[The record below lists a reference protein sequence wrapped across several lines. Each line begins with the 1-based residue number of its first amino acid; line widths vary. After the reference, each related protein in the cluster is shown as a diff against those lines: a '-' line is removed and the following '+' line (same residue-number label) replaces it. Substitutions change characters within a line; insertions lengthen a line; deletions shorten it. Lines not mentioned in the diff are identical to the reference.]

1 MQEALFGKPAD
12 PKEQVRKWKQQ
23 LRAEQ
28 RVVDRQIRGIQREE
42 LKVKQ
47 SVKASVKRGDLSNAK
62 MLAKE
67 LVRSRKATNRMHASK
82 ATMNSVVMQMENQL
96 AQVKM
101 TGHMQ
106 KSAQVMAQMN
116 KLIKVT
122 DIQQTMQEMQKEMMT
137 AGVIEEMVDDA
148 MEALDDE
155 DAEDAADEEVQ
166 KVLEELNV
174 ETMAGAQKAPTQQVA
189 QAEVAADEEDEEDM
203 AAMRE
208 RLQQLKG

>member
-1 MQEALFGKPAD
+1 
-12 PKEQVRKWKQQ
+12 
-23 LRAEQ
+23 
-28 RVVDRQIRGIQREE
+28 
-42 LKVKQ
+42 VKQ

>member
-1 MQEALFGKPAD
+1 
-12 PKEQVRKWKQQ
+12 
-23 LRAEQ
+23 
-28 RVVDRQIRGIQREE
+28 VVTC
-42 LKVKQ
+42 
-47 SVKASVKRGDLSNAK
+47 NAK
-62 MLAKE
+62 TLAKE

-116 KLIKVT
+116 RLVKVG

-137 AGVIEEMVDDA
+137 AGVIEEMMDDA
-148 MEALDDE
+148 MDVLDDE

-174 ETMAGAQKAPTQQVA
+174 ETMGGAQKAPTKQVE
-189 QAEVAADEEDEEDM
+189 QAAAEEDDDEEEDM